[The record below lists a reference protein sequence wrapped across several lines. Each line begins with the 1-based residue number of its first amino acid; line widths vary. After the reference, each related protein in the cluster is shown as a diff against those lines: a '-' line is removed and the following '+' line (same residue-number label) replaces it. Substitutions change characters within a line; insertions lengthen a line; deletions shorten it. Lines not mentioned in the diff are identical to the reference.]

1 MGGQIPNV
9 LDNSASVLPQ
19 RGTEL
24 GNSYYNQSGYMDSL
38 GYGADEL
45 GGVDGINSMFDMPGM
60 DMAKIGIGGINSI
73 AGLLGTIDTMK
84 TNKIARTGMEQNQK
98 HAGMARDDR
107 TNFLS
112 KTEASFQPQSAFA

>member
-1 MGGQIPNV
+1 MGGSIPNV

-73 AGLLGTIDTMK
+73 AGLIGAFDTMK
-84 TNKIARTGMEQNQK
+84 TNKIARAGMEQNQK
-98 HAGMARDDR
+98 HARMARDDR

-112 KTEASFQPQSAFA
+112 STRSAFA